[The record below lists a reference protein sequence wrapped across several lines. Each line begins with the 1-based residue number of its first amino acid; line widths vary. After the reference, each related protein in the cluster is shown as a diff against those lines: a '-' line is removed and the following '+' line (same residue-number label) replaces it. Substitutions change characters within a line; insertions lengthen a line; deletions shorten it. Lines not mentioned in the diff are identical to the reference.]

1 MNREEFYIYIAPVF
15 ATYLSHMS
23 STEALRRT
31 AAEVEDLDRRYSR
44 ELLMASLTPN
54 PASVLSSDR
63 LAVVRQYG
71 FAVSQEEA
79 GVPRGVLV
87 QSFLQSV
94 KSIALGRVEATMQH
108 FVGLFSSMSS
118 LMFAPLLLLFLY
130 AYGLLPLDL
139 LSLLGIAGVFSSM
152 TGFLIYRSTPRDLSP
167 IRTYGRSILL
177 AAAAGGASLYLSIAW
192 ALPVS
197 LGAAAAGAALAIW
210 LLATRRLGWF
220 RLASEIPA
228 MLRDF
233 ASRISQGVPAD
244 LALREVSATYKV
256 AWMIA
261 YFYEIPS
268 LMFSLAKAMFNAVSW
283 AGPSLEAIDYIQ
295 TILDERER
303 GLRRV
308 TALTAMF
315 IAIYLAAS
323 LILTYSLAVSVT
335 ALQAVPS
342 TGQALIFP
350 LPPDEVGYATAQ
362 LLSAMVAGFL
372 AVMLLPS
379 RGVWAG
385 LLAGGVAGTSFF
397 YLATALWSLWA

>member
-31 AAEVEDLDRRYSR
+31 AAEVEDLDRRHSR

-152 TGFLIYRSTPRDLSP
+152 TGFFIYRSTPRDLSP

-177 AAAAGGASLYLSIAW
+177 AAAAGGASLYLSI
-192 ALPVS
+192 
-197 LGAAAAGAALAIW
+197 
-210 LLATRRLGWF
+210 
-220 RLASEIPA
+220 
-228 MLRDF
+228 
-233 ASRISQGVPAD
+233 
-244 LALREVSATYKV
+244 
-256 AWMIA
+256 
-261 YFYEIPS
+261 
-268 LMFSLAKAMFNAVSW
+268 
-283 AGPSLEAIDYIQ
+283 
-295 TILDERER
+295 
-303 GLRRV
+303 
-308 TALTAMF
+308 
-315 IAIYLAAS
+315 
-323 LILTYSLAVSVT
+323 
-335 ALQAVPS
+335 
-342 TGQALIFP
+342 
-350 LPPDEVGYATAQ
+350 
-362 LLSAMVAGFL
+362 
-372 AVMLLPS
+372 
-379 RGVWAG
+379 
-385 LLAGGVAGTSFF
+385 
-397 YLATALWSLWA
+397 

>member
-1 MNREEFYIYIAPVF
+1 MNREEFYIYIAPIF

-23 STEALRRT
+23 SVEALRRT
-31 AAEVEDLDRRYSR
+31 AAEAESLDRKHSR
-44 ELLMASLTPN
+44 ELLLASLTPN
-54 PASVLSSDR
+54 PASLLSSDG

-79 GVPRGVLV
+79 GVPRQVLV
-87 QSFLQSV
+87 QSFLQAM
-94 KSIALGRVEATMQH
+94 KSIALGRIEAAMQH
-108 FVGLFSSMSS
+108 FVGLFSSLSS

-139 LSLLGIAGVFSSM
+139 FSLLGVAGAFSSM
-152 TGFLIYRSTPRDLSP
+152 IGLLIYRSMPKDLSP
-167 IRTYGRSILL
+167 TRTYGRSIFL
-177 AAAAGGASLYLSIAW
+177 AALAGGAAIYLSIVW
-192 ALPVS
+192 SLPIS
-197 LGAAAAGAALAIW
+197 LGAVAAGAVLAIW
-210 LLATRRLGWF
+210 LLATKRVGWF
-220 RLASEIPA
+220 RLAAEIPA

-233 ASRISQGVPAD
+233 ASRISQGIPAD

-268 LMFSLAKAMFNAVSW
+268 LMFSLARAMFNAVSW
-283 AGPSLEAIDYIQ
+283 AGPSLEAVDYVQ
-295 TILDERER
+295 TILSEKER
-303 GLRRV
+303 GLKRV

-323 LILTYSLAVSVT
+323 VILVYSLAVSVT

-342 TGQALIFP
+342 TGQSLIYP
-350 LPPDEVGYATAQ
+350 LPPDEVRYAAAQ
-362 LLSAMVAGFL
+362 LLSAMVTSFV

-379 RGVWAG
+379 KGMWAG
-385 LLAGGVAGTSFF
+385 LLAGGLAGTSFF
-397 YLATALWSLWA
+397 YLTTALWSLWA